1 MRKIKD
7 LFKVVKSSVKWGEDK
22 TAKTDATSSFFKQAE
37 AKDIPKSKYDTFY
50 SNSNDKVKVE
60 SRLRELDRVI
70 LTGRN
75 RELVESKIE
84 QIVLQAKSN
93 QIPDY
98 LKDACEI
105 AHYAVTNDTPVR
117 VSVIRQLVPNIDL
130 KESDIIDEMAYEE
143 YLRFKDK
150 EDNIREATI
159 EVEDT
164 YGMRNEDGRGKKD
177 HTQWGKNK

>member
-22 TAKTDATSSFFKQAE
+22 TAKIDATSSFFKQAE

-50 SNSNDKVKVE
+50 SNSNDKVKVA

-105 AHYAVTNDTPVR
+105 AHYA
-117 VSVIRQLVPNIDL
+117 
-130 KESDIIDEMAYEE
+130 
-143 YLRFKDK
+143 
-150 EDNIREATI
+150 DN
-159 EVEDT
+159 
-164 YGMRNEDGRGKKD
+164 
-177 HTQWGKNK
+177 